1 MILSICSNPEVL
13 EVMRIVN
20 MAILIIKIT
29 VPILLIVIGM
39 VTLMNTIKVGN
50 EDLLAKAKKQL
61 INNCIAAM
69 IIFLIPTLVSVI
81 VRVSDTNNQYRA
93 CLDADVT
100 MINDAYISRAENL
113 VSKAEEAK
121 TYNDYYAAKKAV
133 DGLKNE
139 SDRASFSSRLN
150 AVYEIIKA
158 DIEKNNNNE
167 DENSGGVG
175 SSDDGS
181 GSTTGSN
188 LNVSAGSSEYTGVG
202 SITKYTLFVPKNA
215 KENMP
220 LIVMLPASNGD
231 YSAAVNEFKNM
242 KLEND
247 LAFIMVVYP
256 SGNYS
261 SQAYSDIK
269 ATADEVVNKYK
280 INKNKI
286 GASGF
291 SSSGTYVYHL
301 VVNNQG
307 YFHSMVPI
315 SSGVSSSD
323 KILKDNLDYLKTLNI
338 KGYGENGGAYDSNG
352 KKCAG
357 WTNWS
362 PSNSMTSAFNALGKS
377 NNFVNLGKICHSNVR
392 SYVFN
397 LDENNN
403 NRSDY
408 IEWFTK

>member
-13 EVMRIVN
+13 EVMRIINVI
-20 MAILIIKIT
+20 ILFIQIA
-29 VPILLIVIGM
+29 VPILLILTGM
-39 VTLMNTIKVGN
+39 TTLMSTIKVGN
-50 EDLLAKAKKQL
+50 DDLLAKAKKQL
-61 INNCIAAM
+61 VNNSIAAVV
-69 IIFLIPTLVSVI
+69 IFLIPTLVNVI
-81 VRVSDTNNQYRA
+81 VKISDSNNEYRD
-93 CLDADVT
+93 CLYADT
-100 MINDAYISRAENL
+100 EIISNAYVSRANEL
-113 VSKAEEAK
+113 LSSAEKSK
-121 TYNDYYAAKKAV
+121 TYNDYYAAKDAVSKIKDENEKASLE
-133 DGLKNE
+133 DRLENLYKN
-139 SDRASFSSRLN
+139 
-150 AVYEIIKA
+150 IK
-158 DIEKNNNNE
+158 DNIDKNNSENNE
-167 DENSGGVG
+167 NGNS
-175 SSDDGS
+175 SSNAN
-181 GSTTGSN
+181 TGNN
-188 LNVSAGSSEYTGVG
+188 LNVSAGSFEYTGVG
-202 SITKYTLFVPKNA
+202 NITKYTLFTPTNA

-242 KLEND
+242 KHEND
-247 LAFIMVVYP
+247 LAFMMVVYP

-261 SQAYSDIK
+261 TQTYSDIK
-269 ATADEVVNKYK
+269 STADEVVSKYK
-280 INKNKI
+280 INKSKI

-315 SSGVSSSD
+315 SSGVSAGD
-323 KILKDNLDYLKTLNI
+323 KVLKDNLDYLKTLNV
-338 KGYGENGGAYDSNG
+338 KGYGENGGAYDANG

-362 PSNSMTSAFNALGKS
+362 PSSSMTSAFNALGKS

>member
-13 EVMRIVN
+13 EVMRIINVI
-20 MAILIIKIT
+20 ILIIQIA
-29 VPILLIVIGM
+29 VPILLILTGM
-39 VTLMNTIKVGN
+39 TTLMSTIKVGN
-50 EDLLAKAKKQL
+50 DDLLAKAKKQFV
-61 INNCIAAM
+61 NNSIAAVV
-69 IIFLIPTLVSVI
+69 IFLIPTLVNVI
-81 VRVSDTNNQYRA
+81 VKISDSNNEYRD
-93 CLDADVT
+93 CLHADT
-100 MINDAYISRAENL
+100 EIISNAYVSRANEL
-113 VSKAEEAK
+113 LSSAEKSK
-121 TYNDYYAAKKAV
+121 TYNDYYAAKDAV
-133 DGLKNE
+133 SKIKDKNE
-139 SDRASFSSRLN
+139 KASLEDRLEN
-150 AVYEIIKA
+150 LYKNIK
-158 DIEKNNNNE
+158 DNIDKNNSENNGNG
-167 DENSGGVG
+167 NS
-175 SSDDGS
+175 SSNAN
-181 GSTTGSN
+181 TGNN

-202 SITKYTLFVPKNA
+202 NITKYTLFTPTNA

-242 KLEND
+242 KHEND
-247 LAFIMVVYP
+247 LAFMMVVYP
-256 SGNYS
+256 SSNYS
-261 SQAYSDIK
+261 TQAYSDIK
-269 ATADEVVNKYK
+269 STADEVVSKYK
-280 INKNKI
+280 INKSKI

-315 SSGVSSSD
+315 SSGVSAGD
-323 KILKDNLDYLKTLNI
+323 KILKDNLDYLKTLNV
-338 KGYGENGGAYDSNG
+338 KGYGENGGAYDANG

-362 PSNSMTSAFNALGKS
+362 PSSSMTSAFNALGKS

>member
-13 EVMRIVN
+13 EVMRIINVI
-20 MAILIIKIT
+20 ILFIQIA
-29 VPILLIVIGM
+29 VPILLILTGM
-39 VTLMNTIKVGN
+39 TTLMSTIKVGN
-50 EDLLAKAKKQL
+50 DDLLAKAKKQL
-61 INNCIAAM
+61 VNNSIAAVV
-69 IIFLIPTLVSVI
+69 IFLIPTLVNVI
-81 VRVSDTNNQYRA
+81 VKISDSNNEYRD
-93 CLDADVT
+93 CLYADT
-100 MINDAYISRAENL
+100 EIISNAYVSRANEL
-113 VSKAEEAK
+113 LSSAEKSK
-121 TYNDYYAAKKAV
+121 TYNDYYAAKDAVSKIKDENEKASLE
-133 DGLKNE
+133 DRLENLYKN
-139 SDRASFSSRLN
+139 
-150 AVYEIIKA
+150 IK
-158 DIEKNNNNE
+158 DNIDKNNSENNE
-167 DENSGGVG
+167 NGNS
-175 SSDDGS
+175 SSNAN
-181 GSTTGSN
+181 TGNN
-188 LNVSAGSSEYTGVG
+188 LNVSAGSFEYTGVG
-202 SITKYTLFVPKNA
+202 NITKYTLFTPTNA

-242 KLEND
+242 KHEND
-247 LAFIMVVYP
+247 LAFMMVVYP

-261 SQAYSDIK
+261 TQAYSDIK
-269 ATADEVVNKYK
+269 STADEVVSKYK
-280 INKNKI
+280 INKSKI

-315 SSGVSSSD
+315 SSGVSAGD
-323 KILKDNLDYLKTLNI
+323 KVLKGNLDYLKTLNV
-338 KGYGENGGAYDSNG
+338 KGYGENGGAYDANG

-362 PSNSMTSAFNALGKS
+362 PSSSMTSAFNALGKS

>member
-13 EVMRIVN
+13 EVMRIINVI
-20 MAILIIKIT
+20 ILFIQIA
-29 VPILLIVIGM
+29 VPILLILTGM
-39 VTLMNTIKVGN
+39 TTLMSTIKVGN
-50 EDLLAKAKKQL
+50 DDLLAKAKKQL
-61 INNCIAAM
+61 VNNSIAAVV
-69 IIFLIPTLVSVI
+69 IFLIPTLVNVI
-81 VRVSDTNNQYRA
+81 VKISDSNNEYRD
-93 CLDADVT
+93 CLYADT
-100 MINDAYISRAENL
+100 EIISNAYVSRANEL
-113 VSKAEEAK
+113 LSSAEKSK
-121 TYNDYYAAKKAV
+121 TYNDYYAAKDAVSKIKDENEKASLE
-133 DGLKNE
+133 DRLENLYKN
-139 SDRASFSSRLN
+139 
-150 AVYEIIKA
+150 IK
-158 DIEKNNNNE
+158 DNIDKNNSENNE
-167 DENSGGVG
+167 NGNS
-175 SSDDGS
+175 SSNAN
-181 GSTTGSN
+181 TGNN
-188 LNVSAGSSEYTGVG
+188 LNVSAGSFEYTGVG
-202 SITKYTLFVPKNA
+202 NITKYTLFTPTNA

-242 KLEND
+242 KHEND
-247 LAFIMVVYP
+247 LAFMMVVYP

-261 SQAYSDIK
+261 TQAYSDIK
-269 ATADEVVNKYK
+269 SPADEVVSKYK
-280 INKNKI
+280 INKSKI

-315 SSGVSSSD
+315 SSGVSAED
-323 KILKDNLDYLKTLNI
+323 KVLKDNLDYLKTLNV
-338 KGYGENGGAYDSNG
+338 KGYGENGGAYDANG

-362 PSNSMTSAFNALGKS
+362 PSSSMTSAFNALGKS

>member
-13 EVMRIVN
+13 EVMRIIN
-20 MAILIIKIT
+20 MVTLIIKIA
-29 VPILLIVIGM
+29 VPILLILTGM
-39 VTLMNTIKVGN
+39 IKLMNTIKVGN
-50 EDLLAKAKKQL
+50 DDLLVKAKKQL
-61 INNCIAAM
+61 ISNSIAA
-69 IIFLIPTLVSVI
+69 IVIFLIPTLVNVI
-81 VRVSDTNNQYRA
+81 VKISDTNNEYRD
-93 CLDADVT
+93 CLYANT
-100 MINDAYISRAENL
+100 EIISNAYVSRAEEL
-113 VSKAEEAK
+113 LSSAEKSKI
-121 TYNDYYAAKKAV
+121 YNDYYAAKDAV
-133 DGLKNE
+133 SKIKDENE
-139 SDRASFSSRLN
+139 RASLEERLEN
-150 AVYEIIKA
+150 LYKDVKNNI
-158 DIEKNNNNE
+158 DKNNNENGNNE
-167 DENSGGVG
+167 NGNSG
-175 SSDDGS
+175 SN
-181 GSTTGSN
+181 TNTGNN
-188 LNVSAGSSEYTGVG
+188 LNISAGSYEYTGVG
-202 SITKYTLFVPKNA
+202 NITKYTLFVPKNA
-215 KENMP
+215 KENMS

-247 LAFIMVVYP
+247 IAFMMVVYP
-256 SGNYS
+256 SNNYS
-261 SQAYSDIK
+261 TQAYSDIK
-269 ATADEVVNKYK
+269 ATADLVVNKYK

-315 SSGVSSSD
+315 SSGVSASD
-323 KILKDNLDYLKTLNI
+323 KVLKDNLDYLKTLNI
-338 KGYGENGGAYDSNG
+338 KGYGENGGAYDANG

-377 NNFVNLGKICHSNVR
+377 NNFVNLGKMCHSNVR
-392 SYVFN
+392 SYVLN

>member
-13 EVMRIVN
+13 EVMRIINVI
-20 MAILIIKIT
+20 ILFIQIA
-29 VPILLIVIGM
+29 VPILLILTGM
-39 VTLMNTIKVGN
+39 TTLMSTIKVGN
-50 EDLLAKAKKQL
+50 DDLLAKAKKQL
-61 INNCIAAM
+61 VNNSIAAVV
-69 IIFLIPTLVSVI
+69 IFLIPTLVNVI
-81 VRVSDTNNQYRA
+81 VKISDSNNEYRD
-93 CLDADVT
+93 CLYADT
-100 MINDAYISRAENL
+100 EIISNAYVSRANEL
-113 VSKAEEAK
+113 LSSAEKSK
-121 TYNDYYAAKKAV
+121 TYNDYYAAKDAVSKIKDENEKASLE
-133 DGLKNE
+133 DRLENLYKN
-139 SDRASFSSRLN
+139 
-150 AVYEIIKA
+150 IK
-158 DIEKNNNNE
+158 DNIDKNNSENNE
-167 DENSGGVG
+167 NGNS
-175 SSDDGS
+175 SSNAN
-181 GSTTGSN
+181 TGNN
-188 LNVSAGSSEYTGVG
+188 LNVSAGSFEYTGVG
-202 SITKYTLFVPKNA
+202 NITKYTLFTPTNA

-242 KLEND
+242 KHEND
-247 LAFIMVVYP
+247 LAFMMVVYP

-261 SQAYSDIK
+261 TQAYSDIK
-269 ATADEVVNKYK
+269 STADEVVSKYK
-280 INKNKI
+280 INKSKI

-315 SSGVSSSD
+315 SSGVSAGD
-323 KILKDNLDYLKTLNI
+323 KVLKDNLDYLKTLNV
-338 KGYGENGGAYDSNG
+338 KGYGENGGAYDANG

-362 PSNSMTSAFNALGKS
+362 PSSSMTSAFNALGKS